1 MIRFMTSR
9 PSSRTIGVQPTR
21 LRALVPTLGL
31 LAMISVLSYQA
42 LQGERGLRGWQDLAQ
57 QRAAKDKQL
66 QSAQQMNAELNARI
80 ARLSADS
87 LDLDY
92 LDERARIVL
101 GLVQDDEKVVF
112 NRHLRRN

>member
-1 MIRFMTSR
+1 MTSR

-42 LQGERGLRGWQDLAQ
+42 LQGERGLAQ

>member
-9 PSSRTIGVQPTR
+9 PSSRNFGVQPTR